1 MYSTFSGTQ
10 PKKGLTLQIPFCQK
24 IDTETDDEMVIVTGD
39 EKALLDGTGE
49 LEVIDTPPKI
59 VNGNLIVEISHFSM

>member
-1 MYSTFSGTQ
+1 
-10 PKKGLTLQIPFCQK
+10 
-24 IDTETDDEMVIVTGD
+24 MVIVTGD

-49 LEVIDTPPKI
+49 LEVIETPPKI